1 MQKNW
6 IGKSVG
12 AEIKFQIINNKQV
25 LTKEKNLNVYT
36 TRPDTI
42 FGASFLI
49 APDHKLS
56 KILSKSNTNVR
67 EFIEK
72 WEKTFSNE
80 EMIDKGPK
88 EEFSQLFVKHPFTK
102 KELPVYV
109 ANYVL
114 SSYGSGAI
122 FGVPAHDERDYLFAS
137 KYKLPIIKV
146 VEPYDKKNSSIP
158 YTGPGK
164 VINSFFK

>member
-1 MQKNW
+1 MCILQDL
-6 IGKSVG
+6 I
-12 AEIKFQIINNKQV
+12 Q
-25 LTKEKNLNVYT
+25 
-36 TRPDTI
+36 
-42 FGASFLI
+42 FLEYLLAI

-67 EFIEK
+67 EFIENGK
-72 WEKTFSNE
+72 RLFNE

-88 EEFSQLFVKHPFTK
+88 EGVFTSLFVKHPFTK

-122 FGVPAHDERDYLFAS
+122 FGVPVMMRDYLFAS

-146 VEPYDKKNSSIP
+146 VEPYDKNSSIP
-158 YTGPGK
+158 YTGPGSNK
-164 VINSFFK
+164 LIFLNNINTEKAKESIIIKLEEINQGKNRLNLD

>member
-1 MQKNW
+1 MARKCKNYAEKL

-12 AEIKFQIINNKQV
+12 AEIKFQIVNNKQV
-25 LTKEKNLNVYT
+25 PPKEKNINVYT

-42 FGASFLI
+42 FGASLAI

-56 KILSKSNTNVR
+56 KILQNLTQMLGNLLKNGKR
-67 EFIEK
+67 L
-72 WEKTFSNE
+72 FSNE

-88 EEFSQLFVKHPFTK
+88 EGVFTSLFVKHPFTK

-109 ANYVL
+109 ANYVF

-146 VEPYDKKNSSIP
+146 VEPYDKKLLNTLYWP
-158 YTGPGK
+158 R
-164 VINSFFK
+164 